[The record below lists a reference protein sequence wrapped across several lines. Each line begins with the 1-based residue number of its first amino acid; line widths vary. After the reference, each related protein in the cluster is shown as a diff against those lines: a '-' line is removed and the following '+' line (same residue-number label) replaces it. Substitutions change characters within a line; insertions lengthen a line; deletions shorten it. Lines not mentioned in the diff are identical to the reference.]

1 MFEFLAAINK
11 NLLTIRNLLAGTSS
25 LTDSQLRASPLDVNL
40 VSGNITIGSEI
51 EITNDNGNPVSITGT
66 VEAVI
71 NHPLIVNVG
80 LTDTELR
87 ATPIP
92 ISGAGDATD
101 ATLSTLLKPADTL
114 TAVTTVGTITNVV
127 HVDDNG
133 GSLTVD
139 GTVTAIAT
147 DLDIRN
153 LTHTAD
159 SIMIGDGTDYLAIDG
174 SGRIGVTN
182 AFLDASL
189 STLSTETTLQTVAN
203 NTIIIANTTATENT
217 LQSVLDEVTLHT
229 ASLQALDNAVAGNE
243 LQVDIVSMPNVTA
256 TSTPDLTS
264 ISYDAGAR
272 QRVSQL
278 TTLGDYKILNADRTL
293 LLETAGTGTGAFSN
307 NKYTMTVTNGQYLVR
322 QTKKYHPYFSGKSQI
337 VEFTFENFHVQA
349 NVIKRIGYF
358 SSNAV
363 APYDSDYDGIYLEND
378 GTNIRFR
385 ITHAGTTVLNV
396 TQANWNVNTLNGH
409 DWSLFN
415 VVLIDFLWLG
425 GAVVRLYVKTVSG
438 FQLCHVYSHAGAF
451 SDTMTHSSNQPI
463 RYEIRGNGAGGTMTY
478 ICSQVSTEG
487 SIDEAGIIY
496 AVTHG
501 SSGIV
506 LNSVGTTYPL
516 LGIRKRSSHRDVP
529 LSIMDFRVLTASNN
543 DQLKLWLLLNP
554 TLSAPLTYNVTPY
567 ASEYGIGNGTITV
580 SSVGLPILIGFS
592 AQNTTIDVQK
602 LNTNF
607 LSWLG
612 STLNNTMDEI
622 ILAATPITA
631 TITTHS
637 CITIKEF

>member
-40 VSGNITIGSEI
+40 VSGTVTIGSEI

-66 VEAVI
+66 VEAI
-71 NHPLIVNVG
+71 
-80 LTDTELR
+80 
-87 ATPIP
+87 
-92 ISGAGDATD
+92 ISQ
-101 ATLSTLLKPADTL
+101 P
-114 TAVTTVGTITNVV
+114 
-127 HVDDNG
+127 
-133 GSLTVD
+133 LTVD
-139 GTVTAIAT
+139 GTLTVEATNLDVRDLTHAT
-147 DLDIRN
+147 D
-153 LTHTAD
+153 
-159 SIMIGDGTDYLAIDG
+159 SIKIGDGTDYLAIDG
-174 SGRIGVTN
+174 SGRIEVTN
-182 AFLDASL
+182 TNLDTPL
-189 STLSTETTLQTVAN
+189 SNLATELTVQTVAN
-203 NTIIIANTTATENT
+203 NTTTIVNSVATENT
-217 LQSVLDEVTLHT
+217 LQDLYDETTAQSIVLGDIKTSMQT
-229 ASLQALDNAVAGNE
+229 LDNAISGNE
-243 LQVDIVSMPNVTA
+243 MQVDIVSMPAVIA

-293 LLETAGTGTGAFSN
+293 LLETTGTGTGAFSN
-307 NKYTMTVTNGQYLVR
+307 NKYTMTVANGEYLVR

-425 GAVVRLYVKTVSG
+425 GAVVRLYVKTASG
-438 FQLCHVYSHAGAF
+438 FQLCHVYSHASAF

-496 AVTHG
+496 SIAHS
-501 SSGIV
+501 SSGIT
-506 LNSVGTTYPL
+506 LNNIGTTYPL
-516 LGIRKRSSHRDVP
+516 LGIRKRSTHRDVP
-529 LSIMDFRVLTASNN
+529 LSIMNFKVLTASNN

-554 TLSAPLTYNVTPY
+554 TLSAPLTYNATPY
-567 ASEYGIGNGTITV
+567 SSEYGIGNGTITV
-580 SSVGLPILIGFS
+580 SSVGLPLLIGFS
-592 AQNTTIDVQK
+592 TQNTTIEVQK
-602 LNTNF
+602 LTANF

-622 ILAATPITA
+622 VLAGTPITA